1 MIILV
6 LNCGSSSIKYQLIDM
21 KSANDP
27 VLMAKGLVERIGLPD
42 AIFTHKPEGREKYEA
57 VFPIPDHTV
66 GINKLLELLVDERY
80 GVLKSLDQLDA
91 VGNRVAHGGEY
102 FPDSAVVNDDV
113 IAKIESCF
121 ELAPLHNPANMKGIM
136 AVRTL
141 LPNVPQVCNFDTSFH
156 ATIPAKNFLYALP
169 YRYYEQDRV
178 RKYGFHGTSHRYV
191 AQKACAELGM
201 DYAKSKIITCHI
213 GNGASITAILNG
225 RSFDTSMGFTPVD
238 GLVMGTRCG
247 EVDPGA
253 ILYIMDKEGLGTAD
267 ARNMI
272 NKESGIL
279 GVSGISFDMRDIEA
293 GVKAGNERAIVGF
306 DMYNERIKKY
316 VGGYAAK
323 MGGVD
328 LIVFTGGVGENGPET
343 RAAVCSDME
352 FMGVVFDRAANNGV
366 RGKDKV
372 LSAPDSR
379 VKVMVC
385 TTNEELVIAQDT
397 FRLLS

>member
-21 KSANDP
+21 KSPTENT
-27 VLMAKGLVERIGLPD
+27 LMAKGLVERIGLDD
-42 AIFTHKPEGREKYEA
+42 AIFTHKPEGKEKYEA

-66 GINKLLELLVDERY
+66 GINKLLELLVDEKY

-113 IAKIESCF
+113 LKKIESCF

-136 AVRTL
+136 AIKKL
-141 LPNVPQVCNFDTSFH
+141 LPNIPQVCNFDTSFH
-156 ATIPAKNFLYALP
+156 HTMPAKNFLYALP
-169 YRYYEQDRV
+169 YKYYEQDRV

-191 AQKACAELGM
+191 AQKACGILGM

-213 GNGASITAILNG
+213 GNGASVTAILNG
-225 RSFDTSMGFTPVD
+225 RSLDTSMGFTPVD
-238 GLVMGTRCG
+238 GLVMGTRTG
-247 EVDPGA
+247 EIDPGA
-253 ILYIMDKEGLGTAD
+253 ILYIMEKENLNFGDVRDL
-267 ARNMI
+267 I
-272 NKESGIL
+272 NKKSGVL
-279 GVSGISFDMRDIEA
+279 GISGISFDMRDIEGGA
-293 GVKAGNERAIVGF
+293 KEGNERAQIAL

-328 LIVFTGGVGENGPET
+328 LIVFTGGVGENSPLMRES
-343 RAAVCSDME
+343 VCTNME
-352 FMGVVFDRAANNGV
+352 FMGIVFDKKANDGV
-366 RGKDKV
+366 RGKDVV
-372 LSAPDSR
+372 LSAPESK
-379 VKVMVC
+379 VKVMAI
-385 TTNEELVIAQDT
+385 TTNEELVIAQDV
-397 FRLLS
+397 FRLVK

>member
-21 KSANDP
+21 KSANDNT
-27 VLMAKGLVERIGLPD
+27 LMAKGLVERIGLED

-57 VFPIPDHTV
+57 VFPIPDHTA
-66 GINKLLELLVDERY
+66 GINKLLELLVDEKY
-80 GVLKSLDQLDA
+80 GVLKSLEELDA

-102 FPDSAVVNDDV
+102 FSDSAVVNDDV
-113 IAKIESCF
+113 LHKIESCF

-136 AVRTL
+136 AVKKL

-156 ATIPAKNFLYALP
+156 HTLPAKNYLYALP
-169 YRYYEQDRV
+169 YKYYEQDRV

-191 AQKACAELGM
+191 AQKACDILGM
-201 DYAKSKIITCHI
+201 DYTKSKIVTCHI
-213 GNGASITAILNG
+213 GNGASITAIMNG
-225 RSFDTSMGFTPVD
+225 KSLDTSMGFTPVD

-247 EVDPGA
+247 EIDPGA
-253 ILYIMDKEGLGTAD
+253 VLYIMEKEGLNFGQ
-267 ARNMI
+267 ARDLI
-272 NKESGIL
+272 NKKSGIL
-279 GVSGISFDMRDIEA
+279 GVSGISFDMRDIED
-293 GVKAGNERAIVGF
+293 GVKEGNERAIIGF

-328 LIVFTGGVGENGPET
+328 LVVFTGGVGENSPTT
-343 RAAVCSDME
+343 REQVCAGLE
-352 FMGVVFDRAANNGV
+352 FMGIEFDRAANDGV

-372 LSAPDSR
+372 LSTPGSR

-385 TTNEELVIAQDT
+385 ATNEELVIAQDT
-397 FRLLS
+397 FRLVK